1 MTAAMNSLRWVAGA
15 LLVVLGSLLL
25 GGCGLKDDLYRPV
38 DAAPEA
44 PAETESEDQ
53 SEAGED

>member
-1 MTAAMNSLRWVAGA
+1 MAATMNSLRWVAGA
-15 LLVVLGSLLL
+15 LLVILGSGLL

-53 SEAGED
+53 TEAGED

>member
-1 MTAAMNSLRWVAGA
+1 MTTAMNNLRPVAGA
-15 LLVVLGSLLL
+15 LLIISSWLLL
-25 GGCGLKDDLYRPV
+25 GGCGLKDDLYRPA